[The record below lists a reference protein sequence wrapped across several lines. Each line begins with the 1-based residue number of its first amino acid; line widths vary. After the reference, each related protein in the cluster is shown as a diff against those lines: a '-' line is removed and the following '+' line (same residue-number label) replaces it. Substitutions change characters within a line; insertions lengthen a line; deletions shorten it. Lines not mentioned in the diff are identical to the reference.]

1 MNVKKI
7 MKTSRMQKLIAAK
20 LICTLALTSISV
32 LFAQVAP
39 TADQLKKLAEAGYE
53 SNPKS

>member
-7 MKTSRMQKLIAAK
+7 MKTSRMQKLIAAT